1 MQSPGTESADRK
13 SVILLVL
20 KIAAKSNRVQPM
32 IQALRSV
39 MLPIQLDRGCGG
51 CHLYEDTGE
60 PNSFF
65 YVEKWATQRD
75 LEREIRSDRFTRL
88 LSIMESSPT
97 PPVLEFW
104 FVPQTRGLDYI
115 AEIRTSRPTL
125 HNGLGTDDDNGLGT
139 DDDKY

>member
-1 MQSPGTESADRK
+1 MSRVQSRGMERANRK

-20 KIAAKSNRVQPM
+20 KITTKPNRVQPM
-32 IQALRSV
+32 IQALRSLI
-39 MLPIQLDRGCGG
+39 LPIQLDRGCGG
-51 CHLYEDTGE
+51 CHLYEETGE

-65 YVEKWATQRD
+65 YVEEWATQRD

-104 FVPQTRGLDYI
+104 FIPQTRGLEYI
-115 AEIRTSRPTL
+115 AEVRTSRTTL
-125 HNGLGTDDDNGLGT
+125 G
-139 DDDKY
+139 

>member
-125 HNGLGTDDDNGLGT
+125 RFGD
-139 DDDKY
+139 